1 MAAVKESMR
10 KGKDVTAKQLKA
22 DQRKMRLEGWKEKT
36 DKVIEARRPDIV
48 LLKKKEKECVI
59 IDIAIPGDCRAWRKE
74 EEKIQKYNDL
84 AWELRRVW
92 KVKTKVVPIVIGA
105 LGTVTTR
112 HRSFLAVL
120 GVEVSFETIQKAS
133 LLGTAHILRKVLN

>member
-1 MAAVKESMR
+1 MTRAGFPFKRE
-10 KGKDVTAKQLKA
+10 G
-22 DQRKMRLEGWKEKT
+22 LEGINGGLGGNNDGEGGGEEEDEGGGGEEGGGGGREEIT

-48 LLKKKEKECVI
+48 LLKKKEKECLI

-84 AWELRRVW
+84 AWELRRIW

-105 LGTVTTR
+105 LGTVTSR
-112 HRSFLAVL
+112 HISFLAVL
-120 GVEVSFETIQKAS
+120 
-133 LLGTAHILRKVLN
+133 